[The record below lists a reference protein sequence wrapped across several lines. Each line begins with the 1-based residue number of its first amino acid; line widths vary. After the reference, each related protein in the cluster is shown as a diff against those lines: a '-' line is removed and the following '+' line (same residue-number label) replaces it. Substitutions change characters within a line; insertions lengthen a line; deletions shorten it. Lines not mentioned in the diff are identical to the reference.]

1 MQLSE
6 IEPGLWLYS
15 DQQAGM
21 ESYCHGLVECL
32 TCNAEWVGVWPLGAD
47 ALKCINCGGVDT
59 DRTKGDE

>member
-21 ESYCHGLVECL
+21 ESYCHGL
-32 TCNAEWVGVWPLGAD
+32 AE
-47 ALKCINCGGVDT
+47 CINCGGVDT